1 MSTLL
6 LINPNTSADVSG
18 RLLAAAR
25 TRAPAGLGLRVA
37 TARFGARYIADEA
50 AAAVASHAALDALAA
65 DVAEHGRPAAVLL
78 ACFGDPGLF
87 ALRAAA
93 GVPVLGLAEAA
104 MRAAAA
110 RGPFVVVTG
119 GLAWVPMLLRLAAAL
134 DLPAPLL
141 GVQAVAPSGGELAAD
156 PAAAARLLAD
166 AARSA
171 CVRWPQARSVLL
183 GGAGLAGWA
192 EAVAAAA
199 AAPGLAVPV
208 LDNVALAID
217 AACALANGAAPSA
230 HAATPLAATG
240 WTALSPELHR
250 LLSSPPPRDAASP

>member
-6 LINPNTSADVSG
+6 LINPNTSADVSQ

-25 TRAPAGLGLRVA
+25 ARAPAGLALRVA

-50 AAAVASHAALDALAA
+50 AAAVAAHAALDALAA

-104 MRAAAA
+104 MRAAAVH
-110 RGPFVVVTG
+110 GPFVVVTG
-119 GLAWVPMLLRLAAAL
+119 GVAWVPMLARLAAAL

-141 GVQAVAPSGGELAAD
+141 GVHAVAPSGGELAAD
-156 PAAAARLLAD
+156 PPAAARLLAD
-166 AARSA
+166 AARTA
-171 CVRWPQARSVLL
+171 CGRWPQARSVLL

-192 EAVAAAA
+192 DAVAAAA
-199 AAPGLAVPV
+199 PELAVPV

-217 AACALANGAAPSA
+217 AAMALTTGAVLSTHPTTPV
-230 HAATPLAATG
+230 AATE

>member
-1 MSTLL
+1 MPTLL
-6 LINPNTSADVSG
+6 LINPNTSANVSR
-18 RLLAAAR
+18 RLLAAAQAQ
-25 TRAPAGLGLRVA
+25 APAGLGLRVA

-65 DVAEHGRPAAVLL
+65 DVAEHGRPSAVLL

-87 ALRAAA
+87 GLRAAA

-104 MRAAAA
+104 MHAAAA

-119 GLAWVPMLLRLAAAL
+119 GLAWVPMLARLAAAL

-141 GVQAVAPSGGELAAD
+141 GVQAVAPSGGELASD

-166 AARSA
+166 AARTA
-171 CVRWPQARSVLL
+171 CGRWPQARSVLL

-192 EAVAAAA
+192 EPVAAAA
-199 AAPGLAVPV
+199 PDLGVPV

-217 AACALANGAAPSA
+217 AACALATGAVAPA
-230 HAATPLAATG
+230 HAPTAVAATD

-250 LLSSPPPRDAASP
+250 LLSFPPPRDAASP